1 MLHFEVYDIDEGAL
15 NSDERL
21 PVNLVRSPRNLV
33 AYTIVDDSADV
44 EAQGD

>member
-1 MLHFEVYDIDEGAL
+1 MLHFEVYDIDECAL
-15 NSDERL
+15 NRDERL
-21 PVNLVRSPRNLV
+21 PVNLVRPSRNLL